1 LEKKFLFIY
10 LVSFSQNPLKYVLN
24 SALNLV
30 STALKFYAIMLEYIK
45 TILEK
50 VSFDRKL
57 FEKELRKSIKLLV
70 GEEVAQLRA
79 WCYEKF
85 SGIYR
90 TILNQVFAR
99 A

>member
-1 LEKKFLFIY
+1 M
-10 LVSFSQNPLKYVLN
+10 
-24 SALNLV
+24 
-30 STALKFYAIMLEYIK
+30 STALKFYASMLEYIK

-57 FEKELRKSIKLLV
+57 FEKELRKSLKLLV
-70 GEEVAQLRA
+70 GEEVAELRA
-79 WCYEKF
+79 WCYEKY

-99 A
+99 V

>member
-1 LEKKFLFIY
+1 MSRRQK
-10 LVSFSQNPLKYVLN
+10 PPKYVFI
-24 SALNLV
+24 SASNLV
-30 STALKFYAIMLEYIK
+30 STALKFYANMLEYIK

-57 FEKELRKSIKLLV
+57 FEKELRKSLKMLV

-79 WCYEKF
+79 WCYEKY

-90 TILNQVFAR
+90 NILNQVFAR
-99 A
+99 G